1 MTDYLE
7 HHTHVFE
14 PSRKKAM
21 KVVLKNALLILV
33 ILAIVLVTFFFGTGL
48 GIISTIAAIVAIVKV
63 KQGDDKDEGIRRF
76 GEKKAK
82 MRLTLEHLY
91 IKQAVIPF
99 SEVQDLLIY
108 ADEFTGMRKDEFTNY
123 HGGGSQISFSHKGKR
138 YKFKSGSAMLP
149 SSSMSKTWLPASSSN
164 TPQQFKVPPRHRD
177 ALNCLAKV
185 RRAHQSLSEG
195 RTSPPKP

>member
-99 SEVQDLLIY
+99 SEVQHLLIY
-108 ADEFTGMRKDEFTNY
+108 ADEYTGMRKDEFTNY
-123 HGGGSQISFSHKGKR
+123 YGGGNQISFSHKGKR
-138 YKFKSGSAMLP
+138 YKFNFLIRNAVELKHVENLVARIEL
-149 SSSMSKTWLPASSSN
+149 K
-164 TPQQFKVPPRHRD
+164 
-177 ALNCLAKV
+177 
-185 RRAHQSLSEG
+185 
-195 RTSPPKP
+195 SPPPI